1 MHMATIKAA
10 QFLTIMAAAAHL
22 LTGCGKTLLP
32 HPHSVTPAQAGV
44 HVGVGTALGQ
54 QNVVRAPPWIPA
66 FAGMT
71 ALLLGHGDPF

>member
-22 LTGCGKTLLP
+22 LTGCGKTLLT

-44 HVGVGTALGQ
+44 HVGAHSIGQ
-54 QNVVRAPPWIPA
+54 YNMLCWWI
-66 FAGMT
+66 
-71 ALLLGHGDPF
+71 HGFPLSRE